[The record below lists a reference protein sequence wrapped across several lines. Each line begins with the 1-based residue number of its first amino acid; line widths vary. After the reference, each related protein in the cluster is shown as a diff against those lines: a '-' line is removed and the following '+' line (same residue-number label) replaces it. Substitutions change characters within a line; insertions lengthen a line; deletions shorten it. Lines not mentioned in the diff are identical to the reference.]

1 MNPIPSMG
9 NLMAAKKARSK
20 SDDWFDA
27 LEVELDERTQKLE
40 RDLSEQSIHK
50 QELNKTLIS
59 DFWKVLL
66 RFEKIGIHFSMEPSH
81 EMFARFEKFPY
92 EWTLKEGFDFANV
105 SSVTITDRTRDQGR
119 VSDSLRIRYYI
130 EEGVQH
136 LRLLFEYCE
145 GEHYYKY
152 SGWKRIFV
160 QYILYDAPVDKVEI
174 DAIHDILAGVVKT
187 WYESHLKRNRN
198 LLLSYMKDTFE
209 RGESFAQ

>member
-1 MNPIPSMG
+1 MT
-9 NLMAAKKARSK
+9 AKKAKSR
-20 SDDWFDA
+20 SDDWFEA
-27 LEVELDERTQKLE
+27 LEVELEERTQKLE

-105 SSVTITDRTRDQGR
+105 NSITLTDRTRDQGR
-119 VSDSLRIRYYI
+119 MGDSLKVRSYI
-130 EEGVQH
+130 EEGIPH
-136 LRLLFEYCE
+136 LRVLFEYCE

-160 QYILYDAPVDKVEI
+160 QYILYDAPVDKVDIES
-174 DAIHDILAGVVKT
+174 IHDILSGVVKV
-187 WYESHLKRNRN
+187 WYESHLKRNRSI
-198 LLLSYMKDTFE
+198 LLGYMKETFE